1 MRLSNKKIVSLFLSL
16 ALIVSILVG
25 SWTTVFAEDV
35 KTLTIVHVNDVHGQ
49 VVEDE
54 GNGVIG
60 YAKLATIVKEL
71 REDSNVLL
79 LNAGDTLH
87 GTNFATLNRGEAV
100 INLMNLMGFN
110 AMVPGNHEFNYGY
123 ERLLELRDMAEFP
136 ILGANIVKEADGTS
150 DFESYI
156 IEEFEGFKVGIF
168 GLSTEETKV
177 KAHPK
182 YSEGL
187 RFDSPI
193 EVAKKLVGELQAE
206 GVDLIIGLVHLG
218 LDEESAKVATTSEML
233 AEAVE
238 GIDIIVDGHSHH
250 KLPEGKLV
258 NDTLIVQAHEWTKN
272 IGIVEVKMVDGEKE
286 IVAKLLDYEAVKDV
300 EGDEEVL
307 AEIEKVETV
316 NEEIM
321 NQVIGKNLILL
332 DGVREHVRGGETN
345 LGNLAT
351 DAMLKASG
359 ADVVITNG
367 GGIRASIEVGDI
379 TLGNAFEVFPFGNTL
394 VTIEVTG
401 ATIKAALEHGVDAYP
416 EVAGKFPH
424 VAGMT
429 YKIDPSKEAGNRVVE
444 ILVNGEEIDLEK
456 TYALATNDFMASG
469 GDGYEMFIGAP
480 VLMEHGLL
488 YETVVDYIKELG
500 EVAYEVEGRIVE
512 FVPEEVEPQ
521 KYVVVPGDVLWKIA
535 RKFNT
540 TWEVLAEYNKL
551 KNPHLIFPG
560 QVILIP

>member
-300 EGDEEVL
+300 EGDKEVL
-307 AEIEKVETV
+307 AEIKKVETV

-500 EVAYEVEGRIVE
+500 EVAYEVEGRIVVYE
-512 FVPEEVEPQ
+512 PAPEPQ

-540 TWEVLAEYNKL
+540 TWEVLAEFNKL

>member
-300 EGDEEVL
+300 EGDKEVL
-307 AEIEKVETV
+307 AEIKKVETV

-535 RKFNT
+535 RKFGT

>member
-1 MRLSNKKIVSLFLSL
+1 MRLSNKRIVSLFLSL
-16 ALIVSILVG
+16 ALMVGLLVG
-25 SWTTVFAEDV
+25 TWSTVFAEDV
-35 KTLTIVHVNDVHGQ
+35 KTLTIVHVNDVHGH
-49 VVEDE
+49 VVEE
-54 GNGVIG
+54 EANEVIG
-60 YAKLATIVKEL
+60 YAKLKTIVDEL
-71 REDSNVLL
+71 REDKNVLL
-79 LNAGDTLH
+79 LNAGDTIH

-100 INLMNLMGFN
+100 INLMNLMGFD

-123 ERLLELRDMAEFP
+123 DRLLELADMAEFP
-136 ILGANIVKEADGTS
+136 ILGANIVKEADGTP
-150 DFESYI
+150 DLESYI
-156 IEEFEGFKVGIF
+156 IKEFEGFKVGIF

-187 RFDSPI
+187 KFESPI
-193 EVAKKLVGELQAE
+193 EVAKGIVEKLQEE
-206 GVDLIIGLVHLG
+206 EVDLIVGLVHLG

-250 KLPEGKLV
+250 ELTEGRLV

-300 EGDEEVL
+300 EGDEEIL
-307 AEIEKVETV
+307 AQIAEVEAV

-321 NQVIGKNLILL
+321 NEVIGKNLVLL

-359 ADVVITNG
+359 ADVVLTNG

-401 ATIKAALEHGVDAYP
+401 ETIKAALEHGVDAYP

-429 YKIDPSKEAGNRVVE
+429 YKIDPNKEVGSRIVE
-444 ILVNGEEIDLEK
+444 LLVNGEEIDLEK

-469 GDGYEMFIGAP
+469 GDGYEMFMGAP
-480 VLMEHGLL
+480 ILMEHGLL
-488 YETVVDYIKELG
+488 YETVVDYIRELG
-500 EVAYEVEGRIVE
+500 EVSYEVEGRIVGL
-512 FVPEEVEPQ
+512 PLEEVEPE
-521 KYVVVPGDVLWKIA
+521 KYVVVSGDVLWKIA

-540 TWEVLAEYNKL
+540 TWEVLAEYNEL

>member
-429 YKIDPSKEAGNRVVE
+429 YKIDPSKEVGNRVVE

>member
-535 RKFNT
+535 RKFGT

>member
-429 YKIDPSKEAGNRVVE
+429 YKIDPSKEVGNRVVE

-535 RKFNT
+535 RKFGT